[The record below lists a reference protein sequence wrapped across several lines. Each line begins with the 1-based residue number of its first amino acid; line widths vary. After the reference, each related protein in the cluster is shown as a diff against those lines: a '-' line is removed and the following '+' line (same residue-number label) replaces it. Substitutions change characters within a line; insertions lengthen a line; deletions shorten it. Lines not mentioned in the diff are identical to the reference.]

1 MNNDRFENSEY
12 KKPKGFLLI
21 FAGILI
27 VILMLWWTGLIRWE
41 KTTNDDKGNTATYA
55 EDESDGG
62 KAINT
67 VTEEDWNTLQKEVK
81 QLRQE
86 VDQLKR
92 KSPASKAAQQP
103 AAITQSA
110 TTSAD
115 VAQTTKNSNALTLA
129 NYCHDYYESEA
140 TVALKNNTGNT
151 ITHFTGRMIYYDMT
165 GNMLD
170 YQDFSKSVNIEPGMV
185 KSFSLQGYGHR
196 DWYAYYKSKTASSEP
211 NRKYKVEFEL
221 KSYK

>member
-1 MNNDRFENSEY
+1 MNNDRFEDREY
-12 KKPKGFLLI
+12 KKPKVFLLF

-41 KTTNDDKGNTATYA
+41 EPTNDDEENTASYV
-55 EDESDGG
+55 EDETDGG
-62 KAINT
+62 KAIYT
-67 VTEEDWNTLQKEVK
+67 VNEEEWHALQKEVK

-86 VDQLKR
+86 VEQLKQ
-92 KSPASKAAQQP
+92 KSLASKAALQP
-103 AAITQSA
+103 AAITQPA
-110 TTSAD
+110 TTSAEF
-115 VAQTTKNSNALTLA
+115 AQTTKNSNALTLA

-151 ITHFTGRMIYYDMT
+151 ITQFTGRMIYYDMT

-185 KSFSLQGYGHR
+185 KGFSLQGYGHR
-196 DWYAYYKSKTASSEP
+196 DLYAYYKSITASSEP
-211 NRKYKVEFEL
+211 NRKYKVKFEL

>member
-55 EDESDGG
+55 EDESDDG
-62 KAINT
+62 KAIYT
-67 VTEEDWNTLQKEVK
+67 VTEEEWRALQKEVK

-86 VDQLKR
+86 VEQLKR

-211 NRKYKVEFEL
+211 NRKYKVKFEL

>member
-12 KKPKGFLLI
+12 KKPKGFLLF

-41 KTTNDDKGNTATYA
+41 KPTNDDKGNTATYA

-62 KAINT
+62 KAIYT
-67 VTEEDWNTLQKEVK
+67 VTEEEWNTLQKEVK

-86 VDQLKR
+86 VEQLKR

-103 AAITQSA
+103 AAITQPA
-110 TTSAD
+110 TTSAEF
-115 VAQTTKNSNALTLA
+115 AQTTKNSNALTLA

-151 ITHFTGRMIYYDMT
+151 ITHFSGRMIYYDMT

-185 KSFSLQGYGHR
+185 KSFSLQGYGHH

-211 NRKYKVEFEL
+211 NRKYKVKFEL